1 METYKQIIQSLCRYK
16 IFLNHKHEYGS
27 VQNITQL
34 IKTSNKVRRMNC
46 IGNFYIQQF
55 KFQGPFSDE
64 QTVGEM
70 NPLFVLTQKTDAK
83 HASAQIIYST
93 QTRPRNTR

>member
-55 KFQGPFSDE
+55 
-64 QTVGEM
+64 
-70 NPLFVLTQKTDAK
+70 
-83 HASAQIIYST
+83 
-93 QTRPRNTR
+93 